1 MDWTLS
7 RPGCL
12 LEIQPQPTLA
22 PGVALASHLKLCNQV
37 VLRIGTE
44 TRASRNLDTA
54 IGHRHGLGE
63 WCGGELGKHPLE
75 WRIPL
80 LDRDA
85 MQHRQKSG
93 SDIEGVRYQGGARLL
108 DLGCHF
114 RHSGDAHL
122 DDARLNVVGLA

>member
-1 MDWTLS
+1 MDGTLS

-22 PGVALASHLKLCNQV
+22 PGVALASHLKLCDQV

-63 WCGGELGKHPLE
+63 WCGGELGKKAFGTKVAPACSTSAATFAIAVMPTLT
-75 WRIPL
+75 
-80 LDRDA
+80 
-85 MQHRQKSG
+85 M
-93 SDIEGVRYQGGARLL
+93 
-108 DLGCHF
+108 LG
-114 RHSGDAHL
+114 
-122 DDARLNVVGLA
+122 